1 MIHADANRCQ
11 WSHQLISL
19 LERQQ
24 ALVDRLLDLATGQA
38 ALISRAPGGSGGG
51 ADELLSL
58 LGQRQR
64 LVDDFVATQ
73 DDLSQLT
80 TDLDQRLAT
89 APASARGRIR
99 QLLGAVGDALAD
111 IVARDSADQQALR
124 TTRDAARDELS
135 RVGVARVAHSA
146 YRPAA
151 LSAGNARFADQ
162 HG

>member
-1 MIHADANRCQ
+1 MIHADTNRCQ
-11 WSHQLISL
+11 WSDQLISL

-38 ALISRAPGGSGGG
+38 ALISRAPEAPGG

-80 TDLDQRLAT
+80 TDLDQRLVT

-124 TTRDAARDELS
+124 TNRDAARDELS
-135 RVGVARVAHSA
+135 RVGVGRVAHSA
-146 YRPAA
+146 YRPTAVSTA
-151 LSAGNARFADQ
+151 VSRFADQ